1 MVGARLRN
9 LTLAFC
15 FGLSALM
22 VCAGVGEIVVRHHE
36 RHRHTVP
43 GTMPFLYYRT
53 ERYGYSLVRNSDYYG
68 WVHVDREGFRGGEV
82 PLTKAAGSVRL
93 MIVGS
98 STTFDLFVAGGDS
111 AAWPARLEYWLNRL
125 AGDSAE
131 FEVIN
136 AGVPGYSAAD
146 DLIRL
151 ELELYRYHPDIIVF
165 YDGHNDLSRTLLSGP
180 PAGPVPEP
188 PRELGTVTPWVDW
201 LRRHSLLY
209 GKAFGRY
216 RLFAFERWHPP
227 GLGAANQDQVA
238 REALAAGVVDFEHL
252 VDCFATQ
259 TAALGIQLVIPE
271 LVQVA
276 DLDTSRGP
284 DAIGESTWR
293 HWLPQVHFPVLL
305 ESYRQYNAALERVA
319 IRHGATWIPTDSF
332 GLVGPRW
339 YRNGDPMHF
348 NDQGADRMGKAMAE
362 ALLRAGSL
370 HLARCRSPSQP
381 DGSRVDANS
390 GVKACYVG
398 VRP

>member
-1 MVGARLRN
+1 MLSARLQKI
-9 LTLAFC
+9 TLAFC
-15 FGLSALM
+15 SGLSAL
-22 VCAGVGEIVVRHHE
+22 VVGAGVGEIVVRHHE
-36 RHRHTVP
+36 RHRHTPP
-43 GTMPFLYYRT
+43 GTMPFLYYRSA
-53 ERYGYSLVRNSDYYG
+53 RYGYSLVRNSDYYG
-68 WVHVDREGFRGGEV
+68 WAHVDGEGFRGREV
-82 PLTKAAGSVRL
+82 SVTKAPGSVRL

-98 STTFDLFVAGGDS
+98 STAFDVMVAGGDS

-165 YDGHNDLSRTLLSGP
+165 YDGHNDLSRALLAGP

-188 PRELGTVTPWVDW
+188 PRELGTVTPWGDW

-209 GKAFGRY
+209 GKLFGRY
-216 RLFAFERWHPP
+216 RLFALRRWQTP
-227 GLGAANQDQVA
+227 GSGVADQDQVA

-259 TAALGIQLVIPE
+259 TAALGIQLVIPK

-276 DLDTSRGP
+276 GSDTSPGP
-284 DAIGESTWR
+284 DAIGESTWSR
-293 HWLPQVHFPVLL
+293 WLPQVHFPVVL
-305 ESYRQYNAALERVA
+305 ESYHQYNAALERVA
-319 IRHGATWIPTDSF
+319 SRHRATWIPTDSF

-339 YRNGDPMHF
+339 YRAGDPMHF
-348 NDQGADRMGKAMAE
+348 NEQGADRMGKAMAE
-362 ALLRAGSL
+362 ALLRAGGL
-370 HLARCRSPSQP
+370 HLQAL
-381 DGSRVDANS
+381 GTSR
-390 GVKACYVG
+390 
-398 VRP
+398 PH